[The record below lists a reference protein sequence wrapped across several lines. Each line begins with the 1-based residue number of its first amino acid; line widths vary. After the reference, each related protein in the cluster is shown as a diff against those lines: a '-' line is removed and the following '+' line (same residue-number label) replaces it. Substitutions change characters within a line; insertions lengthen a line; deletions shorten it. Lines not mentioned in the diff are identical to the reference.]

1 MKRQRSNTVLGF
13 LMVALLAS
21 QLSLAN
27 TVNIGDTREQVDAVL
42 GFPTG
47 WIQAQGF
54 QLLKYKRGKVQLRD
68 GLVVSANIVSE
79 AEASQR
85 ARKRAQRVAEARAVR
100 DVAKQE
106 RVKNG
111 AAAKA
116 RILSDAAFADLD
128 AEKQLRFWVQFKNN
142 YPEVPVDLEYL
153 DALSQAERQ
162 RDAQRAAQD
171 RRLVAAHVQRL
182 EDRAEEAE
190 RDAEEAERRANRSAR
205 RYRTIVSPCYRVP
218 YVSACQPVVVPQV
231 VRRVSVSDGR
241 YNFGHIGQTGHSSR
255 HVSIS
260 PFSIRVPR

>member
-190 RDAEEAERRANRSAR
+190 RDAEDAERRADRAAR

-218 YVSACQPVVVPQV
+218 YVSACQSVVTPHV
-231 VRRVSVSDGR
+231 VRRVSVSNGR
-241 YNFGHIGQTGHSSR
+241 YNFSHIGQTGHSYR
-255 HVSIS
+255 GVSTS